1 MEDSIIISAI
11 KEEKEKIDN
20 TPLKPI
26 QKIQVKVDRLELE
39 VGSLKNDV
47 KIILDHLNYKEK
59 QKQQSSSW
67 WW

>member
-26 QKIQVKVDRLELE
+26 QKLQVKIDRLEIQ

-47 KIILDHLNYKEK
+47 QILLDHLNYKDK
-59 QKQQSSSW
+59 QKQSSW